1 MPGTGDTVFHLVIL
15 RRENAHLPGI
25 RTHPPG
31 PCGEPRS
38 QQHRTNPQ
46 PLLQTTADLKK
57 PRHQPGTSGTL
68 PAYSGI
74 FFLYNF
80 LVRDPGKWVQCDAS
94 AGTGAGSLNPGCC
107 QRGRSGS
114 LILGAR
120 GALEEFNPESFSC
133 TIFSYEIPETG
144 VHVPHVPRTVQENS
158 EKYWDP
164 TGHRQNSGKQKGSES
179 FILQT
184 FF

>member
-1 MPGTGDTVFHLVIL
+1 MKTPISPAY
-15 RRENAHLPGI
+15 EPI
-25 RTHPPG
+25 PPV
-31 PCGEPRS
+31 PVANPSPNSIEP
-38 QQHRTNPQ
+38 TPNPSSKRQ
-46 PLLQTTADLKK
+46 RISKK

-80 LVRDPGKWVQCDAS
+80 LVRDPGKRVQCDAS

-120 GALEEFNPESFSC
+120 GALEGFNPGSFSC

-144 VHVPHVPRTVQENS
+144 VHVPRTV
-158 EKYWDP
+158 
-164 TGHRQNSGKQKGSES
+164 HRVCNPILKIPARPSCLQQPLPLQSRDWHAQPPALASRVFES
-179 FILQT
+179 LSRERPQV
-184 FF
+184 